1 MCDKTGFQLERRKKK
16 KGNWFPEGVPFILG
30 KSLKAQHEI
39 KNVAC
44 SLRVWC
50 GLWMILGG
58 IQKCNENLNYW
69 VSPLDVFEKI
79 KLEHLLET
87 EFNFKNQL
95 MTNIK
100 KIIGQWVAA

>member
-1 MCDKTGFQLERRKKK
+1 
-16 KGNWFPEGVPFILG
+16 
-30 KSLKAQHEI
+30 
-39 KNVAC
+39 
-44 SLRVWC
+44 
-50 GLWMILGG
+50 MILGG
-58 IQKCNENLNYW
+58 IQKRNENLNYW
-69 VSPLDVFEKI
+69 VSPLDVYEKI